1 MFDWIIA
8 KLNVT
13 LGGNEVPETDP
24 HPHPHPN
31 PSPNPNPNP

>member
-24 HPHPHPN
+24 HPHL
-31 PSPNPNPNP
+31 SP